1 MKIYSITEDK
11 NETLYWSDELGWV
24 DEASATSYAV
34 LPAESMPIGWSGVEA

>member
-11 NETLYWSDELGWV
+11 EGTLYWSDELGWV

-34 LPAESMPIGWSGVEA
+34 LPAESMPIGWSGVES